1 MSEQKGIILSGM
13 RPTGKLHLGHYS
25 VLENWAKLQEQF
37 ESYFFIADLHALT
50 TAFDTPELMQENIR
64 GLALDWLSAGI
75 DPEKAAIF
83 VQSQVREHAE
93 LHLLFSMITPLS
105 WLERV
110 PTYKDQVN
118 QFKKSGKDITTYG
131 FLGYPLLMASDI
143 LLYRSTAVPVG
154 EDQLPHLE
162 FCRELARRFNHLYQ
176 TDLFPEPQALLA
188 KIKMLPGID
197 NRKMS
202 KSYHNDISLAAS
214 TEEIKEKVRQMV
226 TDPARIK
233 KTDPG
238 HPEVCTVYTY
248 HTFYNE
254 AEKEEVA
261 CSCKAG
267 TIGCVACK
275 KQLAAKLDAF
285 MEPLRERRA
294 QFAAQ
299 PKLIDDVLA
308 HGREKAGKAAQA
320 TMEQVKTVMG
330 IVAK

>member
-1 MSEQKGIILSGM
+1 MTKQGIILSGM
-13 RPTGKLHLGHYS
+13 RPTGRLHLGHYS
-25 VLENWAKLQEQF
+25 VLENWAKLQQEY

-50 TAFDTPELMQENIR
+50 TAFDTPEQIQDNIKN
-64 GLALDWLSAGI
+64 LALDYLAAGL

-83 VQSQVREHAE
+83 VQSQVKEHAE

-118 QFKKSGKDITTYG
+118 QFQKSGKDITTYG

-162 FCRELARRFNHLYQ
+162 FCRELARRFNYMYK
-176 TDLFPEPQALLA
+176 TDIFPEPQALLS
-188 KIKMLPGID
+188 KIKLLPGID

-202 KSYHNDISLAAS
+202 KSYHNDIPLAATS
-214 TEEIKEKVRQMV
+214 DEIMAKVRQMV

-233 KTDPG
+233 KDDPG
-238 HPEVCTVYTY
+238 HPEVCAVYTY
-248 HTFYNE
+248 HKFYNE
-254 AEKEEVA
+254 AEQPEICE
-261 CSCKAG
+261 SCKAG

-275 KQLAAKLDAF
+275 KRLAAKLDEF
-285 MEPLRERRA
+285 MAPIRKRREH
-294 QFAAQ
+294 FAAQ
-299 PKLIDDVLA
+299 PQLLDEVLA
-308 HGREKAGKAAQA
+308 NGRDKAAKA
-320 TMEQVKTVMG
+320 AGETISRVKDVMG
-330 IVAK
+330 LK